1 MEVNTDI
8 EGLTIKKELGRVEY
22 SMVRPGLILAVN
34 LGRAD
39 EYSMIIKTD
48 SENVA
53 MMMGTGELF
62 YIMPNYSVAS
72 IHKYEYNPLTDKIC
86 IVDIS
91 NKRNEWLLKND
102 SQRFD
107 FL

>member
-8 EGLTIKKELGRVEY
+8 EGLTTRNKLGRVEY
-22 SMVRPGLILAVN
+22 SMVKPGLILAVDF
-34 LGRAD
+34 GRTD
-39 EYSMIIKTD
+39 GYSMIIKTD

-62 YIMPNYSVAS
+62 YIMPNHSVKS
-72 IHKYEYNPLTDKIC
+72 IHKYKYNSLVDKIC

-91 NKRNEWLLKND
+91 NKRSEWLLKND
-102 SQRFD
+102 F
-107 FL
+107 